1 MHLVAHLLHIGL
13 HILLHGRVE
22 AEAAHLAADRA
33 AKETR
38 GCTGVFGA
46 SLRKLGISIC
56 RPANSLTSFSSA
68 DGKIQQKRHH
78 VEGFLEKKGL
88 GGLT

>member
-1 MHLVAHLLHIGL
+1 M
-13 HILLHGRVE
+13 
-22 AEAAHLAADRA
+22 EAAHLAADRA
-33 AKETR
+33 AKELHR
-38 GCTGVFGA
+38 AGVVGA

>member
-1 MHLVAHLLHIGL
+1 M
-13 HILLHGRVE
+13 
-22 AEAAHLAADRA
+22 EAAHLAADRA

-38 GCTGVFGA
+38 GCTGA

-56 RPANSLTSFSSA
+56 RPANPLTSFSSA

-78 VEGFLEKKGL
+78 VEGFLEKKRL
-88 GGLT
+88 GGG